1 MPDLWT
7 IKGEAGKTLDATVRT
22 LEAARASG
30 LQVAFRGLASDE
42 MTWQIWLADPSEI
55 SSYVPDAGQRVS
67 LFLNG
72 DRYFTGHVTGRKPS
86 FSAAQWGYSITVS
99 GPWYWLAKT
108 PLSSEIPDETTVVQE
123 RSIYL
128 FRTGLLTAHLASLA
142 ARAISLGMPLSLGSL
157 ATTATVP
164 RLSLREMSLAEAFS
178 ELMRLCVD
186 GMIYF
191 DHSGPDGTQPQ
202 LIMQRRNLATAVQI
216 TPALVCTPTLS
227 LEPRYDLQISAL
239 KLIYATRQTYGSTRA
254 SAYQSTSAGVSAG
267 GLPDRQLITVS
278 GPEPGLGLPQDLTD
292 SVTVRSR
299 AISGNIGDALEIW
312 HDLLKAGEA
321 SLDGIEVF
329 SEASSDTAVGI
340 TTEWPTDPLLIIT
353 DADGTDISL
362 TEWPYY
368 LTQGEIKNWW
378 EKDGIE
384 AIQARVTATVATSV
398 IQDTTDPGPET
409 PKWARVLGATGSN
422 HFVIDGGIL
431 KVRYVW
437 TAHVSTVVPLVKTLW
452 SADTLLIRQ
461 EDWGWFY
468 PPAGFADYLL
478 ETQNWVPWEGQVT
491 IASDETPAH
500 NLVGA
505 VLNIAE
511 WVPEC
516 ANMRAM
522 ISGYTV
528 TPATGEIT
536 FTLGPPARHS
546 FRDLV
551 NRFRQSGADNTY
563 WLGTGE
569 GADGGSGGGPP
580 PNSILTEEGTYEI
593 DEDNTTYPTTENA

>member
-1 MPDLWT
+1 MPDTWT
-7 IKGEAGKTLDATVRT
+7 IKGEAGKTLDATERT
-22 LEAARASG
+22 LEAIQAVG

-42 MTWQIWLADPSEI
+42 MTWQIWLKDPSEI
-55 SSYVPDAGQRVS
+55 STYVPDAGQRVT

-99 GPWYWLAKT
+99 GPWYWLTKT

-123 RSIYL
+123 RTVYL
-128 FRTGLLTAHLASLA
+128 FRTGSLSNHLISLV
-142 ARAISLGMPLSLGSL
+142 ARAMDLGMPLSLGSI

-186 GMIYF
+186 GMLYY

-202 LIMQRRNLATAVQI
+202 LCVQRRNSATAVEI
-216 TPALVCTPTLS
+216 TPALVCTPSLS
-227 LEPRYDLQISAL
+227 LEPRYDLQVSAL
-239 KLIYATRQTYGSTRA
+239 KLIYAARETYGATRA
-254 SAYQSTSAGVSAG
+254 NAYKSISAGVSAG

-278 GPEPGLGLPQDLTD
+278 GPEPGLGLPQDFTD

-299 AISGNIGDALEIW
+299 AMSGNLGDALEIW

-321 SLDGIEVF
+321 SLDGLEVF
-329 SEASSDTAVGI
+329 SEANSDTAFGI

-353 DADGTDISL
+353 DADGTDIDL
-362 TEWPYY
+362 AEWPYY
-368 LTQGEIKNWW
+368 LTKGEIKNWW

-384 AIQARVTATVATSV
+384 SVQARVTATVATSV
-398 IQDTTDPGPET
+398 IQDTTDPGPDT

-422 HFVIDGGIL
+422 HFVIDGGQL
-431 KVRYVW
+431 RVRYVW

-452 SADTLLIRQ
+452 LADTLLIRQ
-461 EDWGWFY
+461 EDWGWFN
-468 PPAGFADYLL
+468 PPAGFAEYLL
-478 ETQNWVPWEGQVT
+478 ETQNWVPWEGQVS
-491 IASDETPAH
+491 IAGDETPAN

-516 ANMRAM
+516 ATMRAM

-563 WLGTGE
+563 WLGAASG
-569 GADGGSGGGPP
+569 GSDGGPGEPP
-580 PNSILTEEGTYEI
+580 YGSILTELGTPEI
-593 DEDNTTYPTTENA
+593 NEDNTTYPNTENA